1 MQIYAY
7 TLVFG
12 IVSTILLICSTKMI
26 DWMVDKILKHIGSTI
41 KSFIKINAY
50 ILLFVQLY
58 LLYILIFNEQINF
71 TLMYYKISEPI
82 DIIYQKSK
90 PIYQMIY
97 WCIEYLIYKILNV
110 IKQLKK
116 INFDTEYLI
125 INQDLPQNQ
134 ILTQYLNNIKKIFS
148 IIHGDFVHIFNND

>member
-7 TLVFG
+7 TLIFG

-26 DWMVDKILKHIGSTI
+26 DWIVDKILKHIGSTI
-41 KSFIKINAY
+41 KNFIKINAY
-50 ILLFVQLY
+50 LLLFVQLY
-58 LLYILIFNEQINF
+58 LLYILIFNEQINL

-82 DIIYQKSK
+82 DIIYQKLVLG
-90 PIYQMIY
+90 
-97 WCIEYLIYKILNV
+97 IEFLIYKIFIV
-110 IKQLKK
+110 IKQMKK
-116 INFDTEYLI
+116 MNFDNEYLI
-125 INQDLPQNQ
+125 INQELTQNQ